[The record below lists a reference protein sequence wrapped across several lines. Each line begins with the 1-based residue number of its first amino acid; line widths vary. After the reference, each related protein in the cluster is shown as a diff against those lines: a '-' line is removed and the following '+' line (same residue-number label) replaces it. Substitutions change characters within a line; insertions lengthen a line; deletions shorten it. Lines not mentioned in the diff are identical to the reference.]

1 MREKATT
8 LPSRGEKAGRSETG
22 TEILGMAAGNVDVPD
37 GRGVEKVQHRWD
49 NIPQSE
55 ERPAAGCDGDGE
67 ELRVPVMISEQA
79 GRGEQV
85 TPVAR

>member
-1 MREKATT
+1 MREEATT

>member
-1 MREKATT
+1 MRAEATT

>member
-8 LPSRGEKAGRSETG
+8 LPSRGVKAEPTETG
-22 TEILGMAAGNVDVPD
+22 TEILGMAGGIVEVPD
-37 GRGVEKVQHRWD
+37 RRGVEKVQHRWD

-55 ERPAAGCDGDGE
+55 ERPAAGCDGDGG